1 MHIFESIQTNLNEK
15 INKDNI
21 EINKAIANANRGTK
35 NAQKVRDAGYE
46 VDTEYGRTRVR
57 NPKTGK
63 SVSLGYEVTKDNKD
77 KVDWKGKLDSERPSY
92 ASTHVNFK
100 DEKNRFWNDN
110 YDKRTGKFVP
120 NSKTVTK
127 NKYGQRVFD
136 RDEEVYFDGISKNIK
151 DYKKAVEDRDN
162 SDRMAQ
168 YHRDEAIRA
177 EKKMKDA
184 EAERD
189 RYLDYAKDRVKQSTD
204 AETKR
209 QEILAN
215 ARAKHKTNESED
227 LNEKYVDTFGGDAKD
242 FIADLNVIIETVK
255 SIPTDTFGTHLAQQM
270 VEDFLDTCNRQI
282 EKAKRLDSGDEFYK
296 ESEETEEVDTNSE
309 E

>member
-1 MHIFESIQTNLNEK
+1 MRKDTLNLLESMHNSLTEK

-46 VDTEYGRTRVR
+46 VDNEYGRTHVR

-77 KVDWKGKLDSERPSY
+77 KVDWKGKLDSERPYYS
-92 ASTHVNFK
+92 STHANFK
-100 DEKNRFWNDN
+100 DEANRDWNKN
-110 YDKRTGKFVP
+110 YDKRDGKFVP
-120 NSKTVTK
+120 NSRTLTK
-127 NKYGQRVFD
+127 NKHGQREFD
-136 RDEEVYFDGISKNIK
+136 RDDEAYFDGISKNIK
-151 DYKKAVEDRDN
+151 DYKKAVEDRD
-162 SDRMAQ
+162 SADRLSISFHNDAK
-168 YHRDEAIRA
+168 RA
-177 EKKMKDA
+177 EKRMKDA

-189 RYLDYAKDRVKQSTD
+189 RYLNYAKDRVKQSTD

-215 ARAKHKTNESED
+215 ARAKHNKANESEE
-227 LNEKYVDTFGGDAKD
+227 LNEKYVDTFGGDTED
-242 FIADLNVIIETVK
+242 FISDLNVIIETVK

-282 EKAKRLDSGDEFYK
+282 EKAKRLDSRDEFYK
-296 ESEETEEVDTNSE
+296 EAEE
-309 E
+309 

>member
-1 MHIFESIQTNLNEK
+1 MHNSLTEK

-46 VDTEYGRTRVR
+46 VDNEYGRTRVR

-77 KVDWKGKLDSERPSY
+77 KVDWKGKLDSERPYYS
-92 ASTHVNFK
+92 STHANFK
-100 DEKNRFWNDN
+100 DEANRDWNKN
-110 YDKRTGKFVP
+110 YDKRDGKFVP
-120 NSKTVTK
+120 NSRTLTK
-127 NKYGQRVFD
+127 NKHGQREFD
-136 RDEEVYFDGISKNIK
+136 RDDEAYFDGISKNIK
-151 DYKKAVEDRDN
+151 DYKKAVEDRD
-162 SDRMAQ
+162 SADRLSISFHNDAK
-168 YHRDEAIRA
+168 RA
-177 EKKMKDA
+177 EKRMKDA

-189 RYLDYAKDRVKQSTD
+189 RYLNYAKDRVKQSTD

-215 ARAKHKTNESED
+215 ARAKHNKANESEE
-227 LNEKYVDTFGGDAKD
+227 LNEKYVDTFGGDTED
-242 FIADLNVIIETVK
+242 FISDLNVIIETVK

-282 EKAKRLDSGDEFYK
+282 EKAKRLDSRDEFYK
-296 ESEETEEVDTNSE
+296 EAEE
-309 E
+309 